1 MEDSKEPGP
10 GASPC
15 EEVAADRAGVILTP
29 DQRVRVF
36 ISSTLEELA
45 NERVAARRAIQR
57 LHLVPV
63 WYESGARPHP
73 PRPMYRAYLRQS
85 QVFVGIY
92 WQRYG
97 WVAPEMEISGLE
109 DEYRLAAGK
118 PMLLYLK
125 RPAPDQEPRM
135 TAFLDSI
142 RAAGAVSYRTFATPR
157 QLERLLADDL
167 AVLLSESFAGAAVG
181 IGVELPAGTVTFLLT
196 DIESSTR
203 LWETAPDP
211 MEVALEQ
218 HNRLVTGV
226 IEEHSGTVV
235 TSRGE
240 GDSFFAVFASAVSAV
255 EAAGACQLRLKAE
268 AWPTG
273 AGLRVRMGVHTGEAH
288 VQDGDYVDHAPI
300 NRCARVKAAAHGG
313 QVLVTKTTRDLVE
326 GRLSGGFGL
335 KRLGEFRLRDLSQP
349 ELIYQLTHA
358 DLPAGFPPIHTVSE
372 PGPRPLPV
380 GATSL
385 VGREQAI
392 REVADLAGRPGV
404 QLVTLTGPGGVGKTR
419 LAVAAGERLRDRFD
433 AGTAFVPLAAVT
445 DPGLVLAAVGR
456 AVGADLS
463 GTGSP
468 VEALAERIGDGAWLL
483 ILDNMEQVIGA
494 ARDLG
499 ELLARCPG
507 VTILATS
514 RTALGLRAEQEY
526 PVPPL
531 PLPADP
537 TTAPVAALA
546 ASPAVALFAD
556 RARAVRPGFT
566 LTPGNAAA
574 VAGICRRLEG
584 LPLAI
589 ELAAARTRLLDPATL
604 LRRLTA
610 SLDALGTGAVDLPER
625 QQTLRAT
632 VGWSVGLLDD
642 AERALLATMA
652 VFVDGWTIEA
662 AAQVADLDEDRALE
676 LSEALAR
683 HSLIYLDDGGTGPR
697 SRMLET
703 IRAFVAEQLAARPDA
718 GEIGRRHAGYY
729 RTLAERADRPLRGAG
744 HGALLDRLQA
754 EAGNLA
760 AAVRWYLGN
769 DPAPL
774 PHLFRVLWSFWF
786 LREHLPEARGWIDQL
801 LPTADSLVPQARAE
815 LMWTAA
821 VTANEVGDDAA
832 ALAARRHL
840 EPLLDTIEDPFL
852 RAVGLLAMAWT
863 SPITGDFDGARR
875 EASASLAQLRGQ
887 DEPFWAAQASADL
900 GAVEMA
906 VGHYDDALRHL
917 REMHDLAERS
927 GYPWLAAWSQV
938 LTGAAAIAQGR
949 LDDARDRL
957 NEALDQSLAA
967 NITSSVTL
975 CLIAFAR
982 LALAEGGPGRAALLA
997 AAAEGLRRRA
1007 GLQAWP
1013 VLRRGEAELTA
1024 QIRQALGADQFG
1036 QLSAAGARLTQQEAA
1051 AAARNRRA
1059 ASTSLKG

>member
-1 MEDSKEPGP
+1 MEDSQEAGAA
-10 GASPC
+10 ASPR
-15 EEVAADRAGVILTP
+15 EEAAADRAGVILTP

-45 NERVAARRAIQR
+45 EERAAARRAIQR

-73 PRPMYRAYLRQS
+73 PRPMYRAYLKQS

-97 WVAPEMEISGLE
+97 WVAPGMAISGLE

-125 RPAPDQEPRM
+125 RPAPDQEPRL
-135 TAFLDSI
+135 TAMIDSI
-142 RAAGAVSYRTFATPR
+142 RAAGTVSYRTFATPR
-157 QLERLLADDL
+157 ELERLLADDL
-167 AVLLSESFAGAAVG
+167 AVLLSESFAGAAVNT
-181 IGVELPAGTVTFLLT
+181 EALPAGTVTFLFT
-196 DIESSTR
+196 DIEGSTR
-203 LWETAPDP
+203 LWETVPEA
-211 MEVALEQ
+211 MEVALER
-218 HNRLVTGV
+218 HNRLIAGV
-226 IEEHSGTVV
+226 IEDHGGVVV

-240 GDSFFAVFASAVSAV
+240 GDSFFAAFASAVSAV
-255 EAAGACQLRLKAE
+255 EAAGACQLALAGE
-268 AWPTG
+268 AWPAG
-273 AGLRVRMGVHTGEAH
+273 AALRVRMGLHTGDAPVHE
-288 VQDGDYVDHAPI
+288 GDYVDHAPI

-313 QVLVTKTTRDLVE
+313 QVLVTQATRDLVE

-335 KRLGEFRLRDLSQP
+335 KRLGEFRLRDLAEP

-358 DLPAGFPPIHTVSE
+358 DLPAGFPPIHTRAE
-372 PGPRPLPV
+372 RGPRPLPA
-380 GATSL
+380 GTTSL

-392 REVADLAGRPGV
+392 GELAGLLARPGV
-404 QLVTLTGPGGVGKTR
+404 RLVTLTGPGGVGKTR
-419 LAVAAGERLRDRFD
+419 LAVAVGQRLADRFG

-445 DPGLVLAAVGR
+445 QPGLVLAGVAR
-456 AVGADLS
+456 AVGAELA

-468 VEALAERIGDGAWLL
+468 LDALAEYFGDDQWLL
-483 ILDNMEQVIGA
+483 ILDNLEQVIGA

-499 ELLARCPG
+499 ALLARCPG
-507 VTILATS
+507 VVILTTS
-514 RTALGLRAEQEY
+514 RTALGLQAEREY

-537 TTAPVAALA
+537 AAVPVAELA
-546 ASPAVALFAD
+546 PSPAVVLFVD
-556 RARAVRPGFT
+556 RARAVRPSFT
-566 LTPGNAAA
+566 LTAGNAAA
-574 VAGICRRLEG
+574 VAEICRRLEG

-589 ELAAARTRLLDPATL
+589 ELAAARTRLLDPGTL

-610 SLDALGTGAVDLPER
+610 SFDALGTGAVDLPER

-632 VGWSVGLLDD
+632 VEWSVGLLDD
-642 AERALLATMA
+642 AERSLLETMA

-662 AAQVADLDEDRALE
+662 AAQVAGLDEDLALE
-676 LSEALAR
+676 TSEALAQ
-683 HSLIYLDDGGTGPR
+683 HSLIYRDSDEPGPR

-703 IRAFVAEQLAARPDA
+703 IRAFVAERLAARPDA

-729 RTLAERADRPLRGAG
+729 RALAERADRPLRGPS
-744 HGALLDRLQA
+744 HGGLLDRLQA

-760 AAVRWYLGN
+760 AAVRWYLAN
-769 DPAPL
+769 DPTPL

-786 LREHLPEARGWIDQL
+786 LREHMAEARGWVGQL
-801 LPTADSLVPQARAE
+801 LPAAGSLGPQARAE

-840 EPLLDTIEDPFL
+840 EPLLDTIDDPFL
-852 RAVGLLAMAWT
+852 RAVALLAMAWT
-863 SPITGDFDGARR
+863 SPITGDYDGARR

-906 VGHYDDALRHL
+906 VGRYDDALRHL
-917 REMHDLAERS
+917 QEMHDLAERS
-927 GYPWLAAWSQV
+927 GYPWLAAWSLV
-938 LTGAAAIAQGR
+938 LTGTAAVAQGR
-949 LDDARDRL
+949 LDQARDL
-957 NEALDQSLAA
+957 LDEALDQGLAA

-975 CLIAFAR
+975 ALIAFAR
-982 LALAEGGPGRAALLA
+982 LALADGDPGRAALLA

-1007 GLQAWP
+1007 GLQVWP
-1013 VLRRGEAELTA
+1013 VLRRGEAELVA
-1024 QIRQALGADQFG
+1024 QIREALGADRFG
-1036 QLSAAGARLTQQEAA
+1036 QLSAAGARLTQQEAV

-1059 ASTSLKG
+1059 ASTSQTG